1 MNKWPDLMFYNIACA
16 KNGGPIAFMIKDNV
30 LFIGQKEIKS
40 IIFIFTAF
48 GKFLRTINVNIFA
61 YLVDGRK
68 NQCSFTFLISYFRQV
83 KMGNFCIYCRRGLVL
98 DQ

>member
-1 MNKWPDLMFYNIACA
+1 MFYNVAIA

-48 GKFLRTINVNIFA
+48 GKHLKTINV
-61 YLVDGRK
+61 
-68 NQCSFTFLISYFRQV
+68 T
-83 KMGNFCIYCRRGLVL
+83 
-98 DQ
+98 